1 MLYLLTDSDC
11 HFFWG
16 MEVNMKEKIYSV
28 DEVSKMLNMHTRTIR
43 RYIKENKLI
52 AQKVGKFW
60 KIRHSNLKQMMG
72 NNDFIQD
79 SRDIWTQSLQAFV
92 NEEKSLVLGKI
103 QSCSIV
109 DFYSDNLDK
118 VETYAQSFIKKINRS
133 DLKNFKFQY
142 IYNQEKA
149 KARFIFWGNPQDIAS
164 FLITFKGDENEDV

>member
-1 MLYLLTDSDC
+1 
-11 HFFWG
+11 
-16 MEVNMKEKIYSV
+16 MKEKIYSV

-43 RYIKENKLI
+43 RYIKEEKLI

-60 KIRHSNLKQMMG
+60 KIRHSDLKKLMG
-72 NNDFIQD
+72 DEDFLQD

-92 NEEKSLVLGKI
+92 NEEKSSVSSKI
-103 QSCSIV
+103 QSCSII
-109 DFYSDNLDK
+109 DLYSDNLNE

-142 IYNQEKA
+142 MYNQERA

-164 FLITFKGDENEDV
+164 FLMNFNGDENENA